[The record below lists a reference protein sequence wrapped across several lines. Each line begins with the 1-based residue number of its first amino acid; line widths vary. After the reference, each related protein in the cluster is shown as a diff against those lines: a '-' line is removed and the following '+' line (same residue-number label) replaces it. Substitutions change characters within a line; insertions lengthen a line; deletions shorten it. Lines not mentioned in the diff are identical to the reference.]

1 MERTPENLQKL
12 KLLVNSFNSYI
23 AGSMI
28 NADLSAPATVSFTK
42 ESIVPKMEQ
51 FLIDNEIDDLYEVDN
66 SEIIPFIR
74 DKQADA
80 SLRRG

>member
-1 MERTPENLQKL
+1 MKMTPENLQKL
-12 KLLVNSFNSYI
+12 QLLINSFNTYV

-28 NADLSAPATVSFTK
+28 NADLSAPATVSFTE

-51 FLIDNEIDDLYEVDN
+51 FLIDNKIDDLYEVDN
-66 SEIIPFIR
+66 SGVVPFIR

-80 SLRRG
+80 SL